1 MEIPLGENVEY
12 RTATKPK
19 KFPERTYGRGQKVFN
34 AAVALFMAAATLL
47 AGVRIACGGLCSF
60 VREGR
65 YTAYLSGDEELKL
78 ETVPLLGVR
87 GAYERVDTYGGR
99 EDADELLERLSA
111 KDVRTENIGDVT
123 VIYAFSPFL
132 PQSVTVLGERTNVM
146 IALSRGKMVVGYPLI
161 KGSY

>member
-34 AAVALFMAAATLL
+34 AALFMAAAMLL

-111 KDVRTENIGDVT
+111 KDVRTENT